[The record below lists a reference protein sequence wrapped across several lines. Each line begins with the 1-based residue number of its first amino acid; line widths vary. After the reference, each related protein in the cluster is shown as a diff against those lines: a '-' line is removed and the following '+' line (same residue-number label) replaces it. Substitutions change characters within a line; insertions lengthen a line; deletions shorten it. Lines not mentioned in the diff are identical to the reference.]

1 MLTNRKKFSYLTL
14 PEGVTENDLE
24 TCRPVII
31 GSGPAGLFCAYYLVR
46 AGLRPILLERGDD
59 ADRRMKKVNQ
69 FWKTGE
75 LDTESNVQF
84 GEGGAGT
91 FSDGKLNTL
100 VKDSQGRNT
109 EVLNIFVRAGAPE
122 EILYVQKPHLG
133 TDQLVKIVKNIRNYI
148 QEHQGEVRF
157 RSKVT
162 DVLIEKG
169 KVRGVVVNGQEEILS
184 PFVVLA
190 LGHSARD
197 TFFSSRKKEY
207 PYGTEIFCRRTQS
220 RASSD
225 AD

>member
-1 MLTNRKKFSYLTL
+1 MLTKEKIFLDLTA
-14 PEGVTENDLE
+14 PEGLSMKNLE
-24 TCRPVII
+24 SCRPVIV
-31 GSGPAGLFCAYYLVR
+31 GSGPAGLFCAYYLAR
-46 AGLRPILLERGDD
+46 AGLRPIVLERGDD
-59 ADRRMKKVNQ
+59 ADKRLEKVSC
-69 FWKTGE
+69 FWEKGD

-133 TDQLVKIVKNIRNYI
+133 TDQLVEIVKNIRNYI
-148 QEHQGEVRF
+148 EEHQGEVRF

-162 DVLIEKG
+162 DLFIEEG

-190 LGHSARD
+190 VGHSARD
-197 TFFSSRKKEY
+197 TFSLLEKRNINM
-207 PYGTEIFCRRTQS
+207 G
-220 RASSD
+220 AWVLL
-225 AD
+225 